1 MAITSHNHSR
11 SVMIV
16 DDSEVARML
25 LRDILEAGGY
35 VVVAEAGDGVEAVER
50 YAELRPHITIMDLR
64 MPNKDGI
71 DATKDILAMDR
82 NAKVLMCSSIDAE
95 GLLMAAVEAGA
106 SGVVFKPYVADG
118 VLAAI
123 VSTIGGESE
132 GGARQRR
139 LI

>member
-1 MAITSHNHSR
+1 MATAPHNYRGSI
-11 SVMIV
+11 MIV
-16 DDSEVARML
+16 DDSDVARML

-35 VVVAEAGDGVEAVER
+35 SVVAEAADGVEAVEK
-50 YAELRPHITIMDLR
+50 YAELRPCVTIMDLQ

-82 NAKVLMCSSIDAE
+82 NAKVLMCSSIDPE

-123 VSTIGGESE
+123 VSTIGGDS
-132 GGARQRR
+132 
-139 LI
+139 